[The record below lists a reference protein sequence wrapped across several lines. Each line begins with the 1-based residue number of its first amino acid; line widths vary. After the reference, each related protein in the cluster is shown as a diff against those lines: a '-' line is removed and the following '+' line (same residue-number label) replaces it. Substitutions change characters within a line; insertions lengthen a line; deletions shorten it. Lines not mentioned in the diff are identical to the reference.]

1 MTPKKVL
8 ELAKKE
14 EVVMVD
20 CRITD
25 WPGSWQHCS
34 HPIWTLDEATFEDGY
49 GFDGSSIRGWQAINE
64 SDMLMIPDPSTAFID
79 PFMQHKT
86 LVLICDV
93 CDPITREKYSRDPR
107 HIAKKAEAYLKQTGI
122 GDTSYFGPE
131 AEFFV
136 FNSARFHTA
145 TNEGFYHIDSNE
157 GIWNA
162 GSVEGGAW
170 QSSSVPTAGFPKSD
184 GYLDDIAKYCLADCK
199 ATVALYM
206 KLRSYYR

>member
-1 MTPKKVL
+1 MTPKQVL

-14 EVVMVD
+14 KAVMVD

-34 HPIWTLDEATFEDGY
+34 HPIWTLEESTFEDGY

-64 SDMLMIPDPSTAFID
+64 SDMLMVPDASTAFID
-79 PFMQHKT
+79 PYMQHKT

-122 GDTSYFGPE
+122 GDTAYFGPE
-131 AEFFV
+131 AEFFIFDDV
-136 FNSARFHTA
+136 KYDVQMRGS
-145 TNEGFYHIDSNE
+145 FYELDY
-157 GIWNA
+157 
-162 GSVEGGAW
+162 VEA
-170 QSSSVPTAGFPKSD
+170 PHN
-184 GYLDDIAKYCLADCK
+184 
-199 ATVALYM
+199 
-206 KLRSYYR
+206 